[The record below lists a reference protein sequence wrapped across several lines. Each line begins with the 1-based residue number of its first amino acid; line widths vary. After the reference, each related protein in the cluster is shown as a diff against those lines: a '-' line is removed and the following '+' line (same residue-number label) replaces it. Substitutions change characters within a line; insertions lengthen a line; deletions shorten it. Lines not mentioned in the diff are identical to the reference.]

1 MLVKKLLLASISLMF
16 INTNIYGEEWG
27 RVRCLKECTNASCA
41 DAAKKD
47 ICQTNC
53 ASNLGSIDA
62 CMKAQPQDSSQG
74 TKPTPPPRRA
84 LPPQPQPS
92 PVQPEKSGGEQAQ
105 PELARAQSSK
115 RQALRFSKPPLE
127 EDQSSTKGGTI
138 PPQRPQPPQRPHN
151 APPQMVKQPSTHHV
165 TGAGAKTA
173 TAEEKMAN
181 QVMALN
187 DGKGIKVKHMKE
199 KLEGL
204 EKLVVVLQNRISML
218 EPLAEHAF
226 GVQETLQKLQKNTGF
241 DKPEVRNNPEHDID
255 YKPEQFSAASSASGT
270 LDGIS
275 CGAVLTK
282 VQQKVKE
289 TKDKVKSKKLS
300 VFEAQ
305 LAEMCKLTKDLNRT
319 PGQKVRDAE
328 AVNRVFGEAKKL
340 F

>member
-1 MLVKKLLLASISLMF
+1 MLAKKILLASISVMF
-16 INTNIYGEEWG
+16 INTSIYGEEWG
-27 RVRCLKECTNASCA
+27 RVRCLRECTNASCA

-53 ASNLGSIDA
+53 ANNLDSIDA
-62 CMKAQPQDSSQG
+62 CMKAQPQGSSQG
-74 TKPTPPPRRA
+74 TKPTSPPRRA

-105 PELARAQSSK
+105 PEIARAQSSK

-127 EDQSSTKGGTI
+127 EDQSSAKGGTT
-138 PPQRPQPPQRPHN
+138 PPQRPKNPPPQI
-151 APPQMVKQPSTHHV
+151 VKQPSTHHV
-165 TGAGAKTA
+165 AGAGAKTA

-187 DGKGIKVKHMKE
+187 DGKGVKVKHMKE

-204 EKLVVVLQNRISML
+204 ENLMGALEKRIGLL

-226 GVQETLQKLQKNTGF
+226 GAKEALVRLQKNTGF
-241 DKPEVRNNPEHDID
+241 DKPEIRNDPEHDID
-255 YKPEQFSAASSASGT
+255 YKPEQFSQASSASGT

-282 VQQKVKE
+282 VQQKTKE
-289 TKDKVKSKKLS
+289 TKDKSKSKELS
-300 VFEAQ
+300 V
-305 LAEMCKLTKDLNRT
+305 LGNLLTEMCAQTKNLNRT
-319 PGQKVRDAE
+319 PAEKVKDAE
-328 AVNRVFGEAKKL
+328 AVNKVFSAAKKL